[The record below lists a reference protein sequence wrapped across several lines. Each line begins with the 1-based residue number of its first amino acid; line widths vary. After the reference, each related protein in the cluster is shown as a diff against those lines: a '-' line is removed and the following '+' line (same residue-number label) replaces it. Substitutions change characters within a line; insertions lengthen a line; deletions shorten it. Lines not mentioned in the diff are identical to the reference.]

1 MELQWAG
8 ELMCASVISDFC
20 FFTFF
25 GVIVSLILD
34 KRVYGFL
41 ELSPFLSSPLQHTGS
56 TIMQLR

>member
-1 MELQWAG
+1 
-8 ELMCASVISDFC
+8 MCASVISDFC